1 LDRSGDILLRRN
13 GFTLIELLAVVAL
26 FALIAAMVA
35 PSIDFG
41 GSRAVRREAE
51 QLGDAVEFAR
61 QRAVMTGREHRVVM
75 DLEGGRHRVVWAA
88 PPPPPEPVD
97 PDAPRAPI
105 ALVPPA
111 EASGRVE
118 FEPVP
123 GPTGRDHVLDGDVV
137 FVDVRGPE
145 GAIDT
150 GEVILRLGPDGRADP
165 AVIAFADPDGRYF
178 FEVEVE
184 ALADAVRVVDAA
196 R

>member
-1 LDRSGDILLRRN
+1 
-13 GFTLIELLAVVAL
+13 L
-26 FALIAAMVA
+26 FGLIAAMVA
-35 PSIDFG
+35 PAIDFG

-61 QRAVMTGREHRVVM
+61 QRAIMTGREHRVVM
-75 DLEGGRHRVVWAA
+75 DLDRGRHRVEWVA
-88 PPPPPEPVD
+88 PPPPPEPLDVD
-97 PDAPRAPI
+97 ARPAPI

-123 GPTGRDHVLDGDVV
+123 GPVGRDHVLTDDVV
-137 FVDVRGPE
+137 FVDVRLAE
-145 GAIDT
+145 GALDT
-150 GEVILRLGPDGRADP
+150 GEVLLRLGPDGRADP
-165 AVIAFADPDGRYF
+165 AVVAFADRDGRYF